1 MNTKEM
7 RKQIA
12 IIEASQVLEEQPKNV
27 HFGVT
32 FNGDTRSLS
41 FTFMNDK
48 PSSQACEI
56 AADAFV
62 EFWKEGTRL
71 LQVRE
76 AFKRYMRKKRAAAV
90 KELKKLTAA

>member
-1 MNTKEM
+1 M

-12 IIEASQVLEEQPKNV
+12 IIEASQVLNEQPRNV

-32 FNGDTRSLS
+32 IDRGYRSVS
-41 FTFMNDK
+41 FSFMNDK
-48 PSSQACEI
+48 PSDQACEA

-71 LQVRE
+71 LQAQE
-76 AFKRYMRKKRAAAV
+76 GFKRYMRKKKAV
-90 KELKKLTAA
+90 AIKELKKLTAA